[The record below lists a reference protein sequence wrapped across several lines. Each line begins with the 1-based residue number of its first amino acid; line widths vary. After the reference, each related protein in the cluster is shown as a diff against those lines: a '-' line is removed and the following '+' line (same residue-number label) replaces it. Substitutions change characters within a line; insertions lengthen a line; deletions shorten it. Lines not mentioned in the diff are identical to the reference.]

1 MNGHIQFVTNEKG
14 EQTGVLLD
22 IDHYY
27 QLVSE
32 NPIDPKLL
40 IGLSIDELEAL
51 AETKLAINQQS
62 RLNELIAKQKVDGL
76 SDEEAQE
83 IDQLLAYIDHLT
95 ILKARAMY
103 TLNNMSE
110 EFVEVE

>member
-1 MNGHIQFVTNEKG
+1 MNGQIQYVTNEKG

-22 IDHYY
+22 IGHYY

-40 IGLSIDELEAL
+40 KGLSIDELEAL
-51 AETKLAINQQS
+51 AKTKLGIDQQS
-62 RLNELIAKQKVDGL
+62 RLNELITKQKVYGL
-76 SDEEAQE
+76 SDEEVQE
-83 IDQLLAYIDHLT
+83 IERLLAYVDQLT

-103 TLNNMSE
+103 TLNN
-110 EFVEVE
+110 